1 MILLPKRKFHYI
13 KVKVSC
19 YIFRS
24 MAYFFRNE
32 TRKEGIFLTLF
43 MDLVLQ
49 TLGLAEIAEIADT
62 ETQTA
67 ITQLL

>member
-1 MILLPKRKFHYI
+1 
-13 KVKVSC
+13 
-19 YIFRS
+19 
-24 MAYFFRNE
+24 MAYFFKNE
-32 TRKEGIFLTLF
+32 THKEGIFLALF
-43 MDLVLQ
+43 MDLVVQ

>member
-1 MILLPKRKFHYI
+1 
-13 KVKVSC
+13 
-19 YIFRS
+19 